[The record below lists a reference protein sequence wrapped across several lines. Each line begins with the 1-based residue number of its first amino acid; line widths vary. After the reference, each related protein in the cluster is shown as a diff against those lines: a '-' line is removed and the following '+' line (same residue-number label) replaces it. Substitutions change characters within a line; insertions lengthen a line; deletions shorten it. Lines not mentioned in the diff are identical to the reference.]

1 MNSKIRLSMFALAG
15 ALLAAATT
23 PAGARFHTK
32 LTKSN
37 PAVDTTLAASPK
49 VIELWWN
56 EKPEVSLTT
65 VTVQGADSAM
75 VGLVRRAQ
83 APTLDPAK
91 LGDFCQ
97 SVFTRRRKQLG
108 AVLGRDFPWP
118 PGVRAENRIEELP
131 VDRVVALAAAAASL

>member
-1 MNSKIRLSMFALAG
+1 VNVKTRLSMFALSA

-37 PAVDTTLAASPK
+37 PAADTTLAASPK

-56 EKPEVSLTT
+56 EKPEAALTT

-75 VGLVRRAQ
+75 AGLGKVRLSENLMGVATDVTKPLMPGKYVVKWKTAGKDGHAVRGSFNFSI
-83 APTLDPAK
+83 AK
-91 LGDFCQ
+91 
-97 SVFTRRRKQLG
+97 
-108 AVLGRDFPWP
+108 
-118 PGVRAENRIEELP
+118 
-131 VDRVVALAAAAASL
+131 

>member
-1 MNSKIRLSMFALAG
+1 MNVKTRLSMFALSA

-37 PAVDTTLAASPK
+37 PAADTTLAASPK

-56 EKPEVSLTT
+56 EKPEAALTT

-75 VGLVRRAQ
+75 AGLGKVRLSENLMGVATDVTKPLMPGKYVVKWKTAGKDGHAVRGSFNFSI
-83 APTLDPAK
+83 AK
-91 LGDFCQ
+91 
-97 SVFTRRRKQLG
+97 
-108 AVLGRDFPWP
+108 
-118 PGVRAENRIEELP
+118 
-131 VDRVVALAAAAASL
+131 

>member
-1 MNSKIRLSMFALAG
+1 MNSKIRLSMFVLAG
-15 ALLAAATT
+15 ALLAAAAT

-37 PAVDTTLAASPK
+37 PAVDTTISGSPR

-75 VGLVRRAQ
+75 VGLGKLRVSDNLMGVAADVTKPLMPGKYVVKWKTAGKDGHAVRGSYNFSV
-83 APTLDPAK
+83 AK
-91 LGDFCQ
+91 
-97 SVFTRRRKQLG
+97 
-108 AVLGRDFPWP
+108 
-118 PGVRAENRIEELP
+118 
-131 VDRVVALAAAAASL
+131 